1 MMEDLQVRLSN
12 KRDELSYTIKMCQEY
27 VTDQS
32 IPKEDKKWH
41 GALWHS
47 AQIEYDV
54 INSFLEP
61 GAKSATD
68 LYVVDGKNVTFLYA
82 DMMEERLN
90 NLKKETPTDAE

>member
-1 MMEDLQVRLSN
+1 MEDLRVRLLN
-12 KRDELSYTIKMCQEY
+12 KRDELATIIMMCQEY

-61 GAKSATD
+61 GVKSATD

-82 DMMEERLN
+82 DMMEERLS
-90 NLKKETPTDAE
+90 NLKKENPTDAE

>member
-1 MMEDLQVRLSN
+1 MENLEVRLSS
-12 KRDELSYTIKMCQEY
+12 KRDELAAIIMMCQEY

-90 NLKKETPTDAE
+90 SLKKENPKNAE